1 MPRLSVP
8 QVVASQSS
16 ELRGEIRSKLDSAP
30 LRRVD
35 REMYA
40 LKLLEKNS
48 REGGEQGGVG
58 CELLPSPE
66 ISSRQE
72 RGPGSAATS
81 GLAGTESAALPQGSS
96 SGQMKGKWFGVQ
108 TNLMALEK
116 N

>member
-48 REGGEQGGVG
+48 REGGEQGSVG
-58 CELLPSPE
+58 CELPPSPE

-96 SGQMKGKWFGVQ
+96 SG
-108 TNLMALEK
+108 
-116 N
+116 

>member
-40 LKLLEKNS
+40 LKLLEKSS
-48 REGGEQGGVG
+48 REGGEQGSVG
-58 CELLPSPE
+58 CELPPSPE

-81 GLAGTESAALPQGSS
+81 RQRRGLAGTESAALPQGSS
-96 SGQMKGKWFGVQ
+96 SG
-108 TNLMALEK
+108 
-116 N
+116 